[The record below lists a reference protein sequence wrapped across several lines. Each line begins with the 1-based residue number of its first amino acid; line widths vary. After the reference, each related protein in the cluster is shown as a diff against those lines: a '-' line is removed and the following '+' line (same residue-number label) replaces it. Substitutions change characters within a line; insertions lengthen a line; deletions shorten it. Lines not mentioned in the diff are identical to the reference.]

1 MSANYLLDTSVV
13 VEIMKRNATVLNCL
27 AATGSPYL
35 SAVALGELMYG
46 AKHSANPPHGLT
58 DVDAATQHMTLLAVD
73 RVTADLFS
81 DIKHDLRTRGQM
93 IPDNDIWI
101 AATAIQYGLTL
112 TSRDAHFAWVVG

>member
-1 MSANYLLDTSVV
+1 
-13 VEIMKRNATVLNCL
+13 
-27 AATGSPYL
+27 
-35 SAVALGELMYG
+35 
-46 AKHSANPPHGLT
+46 
-58 DVDAATQHMTLLAVD
+58 MTLLAVD

-112 TSRDAHFAWVVG
+112 PSRDAHFAWVVGLAQEQW